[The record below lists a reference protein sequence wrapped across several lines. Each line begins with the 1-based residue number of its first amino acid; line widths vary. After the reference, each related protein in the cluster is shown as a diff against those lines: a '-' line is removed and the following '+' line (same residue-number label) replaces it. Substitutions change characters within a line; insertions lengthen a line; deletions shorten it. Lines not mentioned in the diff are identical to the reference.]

1 MRLNGRVVR
10 TDSAL
15 DRMQPATRR
24 WFTGAFARPTPVQ
37 SGAWDAI
44 ANGDDTLVVAPTGS
58 GKTLA
63 AFLWAID
70 TLTRDPEAER
80 SGVSVLYISPLKALG
95 VDVERNLAA
104 PLTGIA
110 HTAAELGAPPPSVT
124 VGVRSGDTPA
134 ADRRALQRTPPDIL
148 ITTPESLYLMLTSS
162 ARETLTSVHTVIVD
176 EVHAVAATKRGTHL
190 ALSLERLDD
199 LLPDRAQ
206 RIGLSATVRPEERV
220 ADFLSGSTPCTVV
233 KPRAAKTFDLRVE
246 VPVDDMANLPVP
258 APAAEAD
265 LDDAF
270 SPTAGSLW
278 PFIEESIV
286 DEIEQNRSTIVFV
299 NSRRLAERLTARLN
313 EIAAARAGV
322 PHDPGTRNP
331 SVPGGMPSYVSG
343 SGISSGAGSGASGP
357 TVSGAGSG
365 ASGPTVSGAG
375 SGASGPTVSGAGSG
389 ASGPTESAAAPV
401 LARAHHGSV
410 SKDQRASIEDDLKSG
425 RVRCVVAT
433 SSLEL
438 GIDMGAVDLVVQVE
452 SPPSVASGLQRVG
465 RAGHQVGEVSRG
477 VLYPK
482 HRTDLIHATVTVD
495 RMGRGEIESLA
506 VPTNPLDVLAQQTI
520 AETAAHDVNVDDWY
534 ATVTRAMPYRELTRD
549 VYDGVLDLVSGR
561 YPSDE
566 FAELRPRVD
575 FDRAAGVL
583 TARRGTLRLAVTS
596 GGTIPD
602 RGLFGVFLAGAGR
615 GGSGLDGVSSGSDS
629 GQLRRVGELDE
640 EMVYESRV
648 GDVFAL
654 GASSWRIEEITHD
667 RVLVT
672 PAFGMPGRLPFWIGD
687 SQGRPAEL
695 GAAIGAFIG
704 SIADDDKLAKQA
716 ARLGLTDRA
725 RGNLSSLLLEQR
737 EATGTL
743 PTDRTL
749 VVERFRDEL
758 GDWRLVLHS
767 PYGLR
772 VHAPWASAIASQLSA
787 RLGIDGATTAT
798 DDGII
803 VRLPDTD
810 DVPPGADVFFADP
823 DGVEDQVTDALAGS
837 SMFAS
842 RFRECAARALLLPR
856 RDPGRRAP
864 LWQQRQRSAQ
874 LLAVASQFPDFPI
887 VLETVRECLA
897 DVYDLPALID
907 LLTRIRSRKVRVV
920 EVETPSP
927 SPFAASM
934 LLGYVGAF
942 MYDDDAPLAERRA
955 TALALDTALLSQ
967 LLGRVDLRELLDP
980 DVIAAVTARLQRLAP
995 DRRARD
1001 AEDVGDLLRWLGPLT
1016 VSDVVAR
1023 CRDDVDVAGA
1033 LDELATSGRAIA
1045 VRHRG
1050 RELFAAAEDAA
1061 RLRDGLGVP
1070 LPLGVPADFLVA
1082 VGDPVGDLVHRFA
1095 RTHGPFTVDDAAESL
1110 GMAVAVVA
1118 GSLDALAGRRVVLD
1132 GEFVPYDG
1140 PPQRQWCHSEVL
1152 GQLRRGSLAAGRA
1165 EVEPVP
1171 TQAFSRFLLDRQHVV
1186 ERNRLTGVSGV
1197 AEVVEQLA
1205 GHPIPAS
1212 AWETLVLPTR
1222 VRDYSPAMLDE
1233 LLAAGEVTWSGHG
1246 SIGGSDGWIALHP
1259 SDAAPL
1265 TLRPADDV
1273 ELTAL
1278 HDRIVAALDGGHAL
1292 RAPEL
1297 RDAASADAPV
1307 TDDPTMQ
1314 AALWDLVWAGRVT
1327 NDSFSVVRAALNP
1340 TRSRPSSP
1348 SHASRGR
1355 APRLRTARL
1364 SARYLAGVD
1373 GVAAAVPPLLGG
1385 RWSALQRPTIDA
1397 TMLAAATCEILLDRF
1412 GVVTKGAVTVSE
1424 IDGGFSRMYKALTVF
1439 EDSGQVRR
1447 GYYVDGLGG
1456 AQFAAGHTVD
1466 RLRDEVDV
1474 PRDRRTEAVLLASTD
1489 PANPYGAALDW
1500 PSREDTGHRP
1510 GRKAGAVVALVSGD
1524 LAVFIERGGKT
1535 VLTFTDDGELLAAAA
1550 RAVVAAVRAGRVP
1563 RIHVDQVDGEPVLS
1577 TDFGRELSA
1586 AGFSSTPRGLR
1597 MNYDP
1602 RMG

>member
-1 MRLNGRVVR
+1 MRFNGGVARI
-10 TDSAL
+10 DSAL

-37 SGAWDAI
+37 SGAWDSI
-44 ANGDDTLVVAPTGS
+44 AKGDDTLVIAPTGS

-70 TLTRDPEAER
+70 TLTRETGPER

-110 HTAAELGAPPPSVT
+110 HAAAELDEPPPSVT

-134 ADRRALQRTPPDIL
+134 ADRRALQRSPPDIL

-162 ARETLTSVHTVIVD
+162 ARSTLTSVHTVIVD

-190 ALSLERLDD
+190 ALSLERLDE
-199 LLPDRAQ
+199 LLPRRAQ

-220 ADFLSGSTPCTVV
+220 ARFLSGSQPCTVV

-246 VPVDDMANLPVP
+246 VPVDDMANLPTPSGP
-258 APAAEAD
+258 AGSDD

-278 PFIEESIV
+278 PFIEASIV
-286 DEIEQNRSTIVFV
+286 DEIEANRSTIVFV

-313 EIAAARAGV
+313 EIAAARVGE
-322 PHDPGTRNP
+322 PRDPARTNP
-331 SVPGGMPSYVSG
+331 AVPGGMPSYVSG
-343 SGISSGAGSGASGP
+343 SGTSSGAGAN
-357 TVSGAGSG
+357 VSGTGSG
-365 ASGPTVSGAG
+365 A
-375 SGASGPTVSGAGSG
+375 
-389 ASGPTESAAAPV
+389 V

-410 SKDQRASIEDDLKSG
+410 SKDQRAAIEDDLKSG
-425 RVRCVVAT
+425 RLRCVVAT

-438 GIDMGAVDLVVQVE
+438 GIDMGAVDLVVQVQ
-452 SPPSVASGLQRVG
+452 SPPSVASGLQRIG
-465 RAGHQVGEVSRG
+465 RAGHQVGEISRG

-482 HRTDLIHATVTVD
+482 HRTDLIHSTVTVD
-495 RMGRGEIESLA
+495 RMGRGEIEAIA
-506 VPTNPLDVLAQQTI
+506 VPANPLDILAQQTI
-520 AETAAHDVNVDDWY
+520 AATAAHDVDVDDWY
-534 ATVTRAMPYRELTRD
+534 ATVTRAMPYTDLTRD
-549 VYDGVLDLVSGR
+549 VYDGVLDLISGR

-575 FDRAAGVL
+575 YDRAAGVL

-602 RGLFGVFLAGAGR
+602 RGLFGVFLAGAG
-615 GGSGLDGVSSGSDS
+615 SGASGPDAASGTG

-695 GAAIGAFIG
+695 GAAIGRFIG

-716 ARLGLTDRA
+716 DRLGLGQRA
-725 RGNLSSLLLEQR
+725 RDNLSSLLHEQR
-737 EATGTL
+737 ESTGTV
-743 PTDRTL
+743 PTDRVL

-772 VHAPWASAIASQLSA
+772 VHAPWASAIAAQLAA
-787 RLGIDGATTAT
+787 RLGIDGATTAA

-810 DVPPGADVFFADP
+810 DSPPGAEVFDVDP
-823 DGVEDQVTDALAGS
+823 DHVEEQVTRALADT

-856 RDPGRRAP
+856 RDPGKRAP

-874 LLAVASQFPDFPI
+874 LLAVAAQFPDFPI
-887 VLETVRECLA
+887 ILETVRECLA
-897 DVYDLPALID
+897 DVYDLPALVD
-907 LLTRIRSRKVRVV
+907 LLTRIRSRKVRLA
-920 EVETPSP
+920 EVETASP

-942 MYDDDAPLAERRA
+942 IYDDDAPLAERRA
-955 TALALDTALLSQ
+955 TALSLDTSLLAQ

-980 DVIAAVTARLQRLAP
+980 DVIATVVGRLQRLVP
-995 DRRARD
+995 ERRARD
-1001 AEDVGDLLRWLGPLT
+1001 TEDVDDLLRWLGPLT
-1016 VSDVVAR
+1016 VAETAAR
-1023 CRDDVDVAGA
+1023 CRDDVDAAAA
-1033 LDELATSGRAIA
+1033 LDELVASGRAIA

-1050 RELFAAAEDAA
+1050 RDVIAAIGDAA
-1061 RLRDGLGVP
+1061 RLRDGLGIP
-1070 LPLGVPADFLVA
+1070 LPLGVPTDFLSAVA
-1082 VGDPVGDLVHRFA
+1082 DPIGDLVHRFA
-1095 RTHGPFTVDDAAESL
+1095 RTHGPFTLTEAADSL
-1110 GMAVAVVA
+1110 GMAPAVVTGA
-1118 GSLDALAGRRVVLD
+1118 LDGLAGRHMVLE
-1132 GEFVPYDG
+1132 GEFVPHQD
-1140 PPQRQWCHSEVL
+1140 QDETQWCHSEVL

-1165 EVEPVP
+1165 EVEPVS
-1171 TQAFSRFLLDRQHVV
+1171 TEAFSRFLLERQHVV
-1186 ERNRLTGVSGV
+1186 DRSRLTGVSGV

-1222 VRDYSPAMLDE
+1222 VRDYQPSMLDE
-1233 LLAAGEVTWSGHG
+1233 LLSSGEVTWSGHG
-1246 SIGGSDGWIALHP
+1246 AIGGSDGWIALHLT
-1259 SDAAPL
+1259 DAAPL
-1265 TLRPADDV
+1265 TLRAADNV
-1273 ELTAL
+1273 ELSAVHERLLT
-1278 HDRIVAALDGGHAL
+1278 ALDGGHGL
-1292 RAPEL
+1292 RAQEL
-1297 RDAASADAPV
+1297 REAAT
-1307 TDDPTMQ
+1307 TDDTAMQ
-1314 AALWDLVWAGRVT
+1314 TALWELVWSGRIT

-1340 TRSRPSSP
+1340 TRSRPSAP
-1348 SHASRGR
+1348 SHSSRGR

-1364 SARYLAGVD
+1364 SSRYLAGVD
-1373 GVAAAVPPLLGG
+1373 GAAGVPPLLGG
-1385 RWSALQRPTIDA
+1385 RWSALRRQSIDA
-1397 TMLAAATCEILLDRF
+1397 TTQAAATCDILLERF

-1424 IDGGFSRMYKALTVF
+1424 IDGGFSRIYKALTVF

-1447 GYYVDGLGG
+1447 GYYIDGLGG

-1474 PRDRRTEAVLLASTD
+1474 PRERRTEAVLLASTD
-1489 PANPYGAALDW
+1489 PANPYGAAFAW
-1500 PSREDTGHRP
+1500 PSQTETSGHRP
-1510 GRKAGAVVALVSGD
+1510 GRKAGAVVVLVSGA

-1535 VLTFTDDGELLAAAA
+1535 VLTFTDDVDVLAVAAAE
-1550 RAVVAAVRAGRVP
+1550 VVAAVRGGRVP
-1563 RIHVDQVDGEPVLS
+1563 RIHVDQVNGRPVLA
-1577 TDFGRELSA
+1577 TDFGRALST

>member
-1 MRLNGRVVR
+1 MRLNGGVARI
-10 TDSAL
+10 DSAL

-37 SGAWDAI
+37 SGAWDSI
-44 ANGDDTLVVAPTGS
+44 AQGDDTLVIAPTGS

-70 TLTRDPEAER
+70 TLTRDSESER

-110 HTAAELGAPPPSVT
+110 HAAAELDAPPPSVT

-134 ADRRALQRTPPDIL
+134 ADRRALQRKPPDIL

-162 ARETLTSVHTVIVD
+162 ARSTLTSMHTVIVD
-176 EVHAVAATKRGTHL
+176 EVHAVASTKRGTHL
-190 ALSLERLDD
+190 ALSLERLDE
-199 LLPDRAQ
+199 LLPHRAQ

-220 ADFLSGSTPCTVV
+220 ARFLSGSQPCTVV

-246 VPVDDMANLPVP
+246 VPVDDMANLPSPPVG
-258 APAAEAD
+258 AEE

-286 DEIEQNRSTIVFV
+286 DEIEANRSTIVFV

-313 EIAAARAGV
+313 EIAVARVGE
-322 PHDPGTRNP
+322 PSDPARTN
-331 SVPGGMPSYVSG
+331 SAVPGGMPSYVSG
-343 SGISSGAGSGASGP
+343 SGTSSGAGSGPSGP
-357 TVSGAGSG
+357 NDIGA
-365 ASGPTVSGAG
+365 
-375 SGASGPTVSGAGSG
+375 
-389 ASGPTESAAAPV
+389 ESV

-410 SKDQRASIEDDLKSG
+410 SKDQRAAIEDDLKSG
-425 RVRCVVAT
+425 RLRCVVAT

-452 SPPSVASGLQRVG
+452 SPPSVASGLQRIG
-465 RAGHQVGEVSRG
+465 RAGHQVGEISRG

-482 HRTDLIHATVTVD
+482 HRTDLIHSTVTVD
-495 RMGRGEIESLA
+495 RMGRGEIESIA
-506 VPTNPLDVLAQQTI
+506 VPANPLDILAQQTI
-520 AETAAHDVNVDDWY
+520 AETAAHDVDVDDWY
-534 ATVTRAMPYRELTRD
+534 ATVTRSMPYADLTRD
-549 VYDGVLDLVSGR
+549 VFDGVLDLISGR

-575 FDRAAGVL
+575 YDRVAGVL

-602 RGLFGVFLAGAGR
+602 RGLFGVFLAGAG
-615 GGSGLDGVSSGSDS
+615 SGAD

-695 GAAIGAFIG
+695 GAAIGKFVG

-716 ARLGLTDRA
+716 DRLGLGQRA
-725 RGNLSSLLLEQR
+725 RDNLSSLLHEQR

-772 VHAPWASAIASQLSA
+772 VHAPWASAIAAQLAS
-787 RLGIDGATTAT
+787 RLGIDGATTAA

-810 DVPPGADVFFADP
+810 DSPPGAEVFDIDP
-823 DGVEDQVTDALAGS
+823 DHVEEQVTRALADT

-856 RDPGRRAP
+856 RDPGKRAP

-874 LLAVASQFPDFPI
+874 LLAVAAQFPDFPI
-887 VLETVRECLA
+887 ILETVRECLA
-897 DVYDLPALID
+897 DVYDLPALVD
-907 LLTRIRSRKVRVV
+907 LLTRIRSRKVRVA
-920 EVETPSP
+920 EVETASP

-942 MYDDDAPLAERRA
+942 IYDDDAPLAERRA
-955 TALALDTALLSQ
+955 TALSLDTALLAQ

-980 DVIAAVTARLQRLAP
+980 EVIATVVDRLQRLVP
-995 DRRARD
+995 ERRARD
-1001 AEDVGDLLRWLGPLT
+1001 TEDVDDLLRWLGPLT
-1016 VSDVVAR
+1016 VDEVAAR
-1023 CRDDVDVAGA
+1023 CRDDVDAAAA
-1033 LDELATSGRAIA
+1033 LDVLVASGRAIA

-1050 RELFAAAEDAA
+1050 RDLFAAVQDAA

-1070 LPLGVPADFLVA
+1070 LPLGVPTDYLVA
-1082 VGDPVGDLVHRFA
+1082 VADPVGDLVHRFA
-1095 RTHGPFTVDDAAESL
+1095 RTHGPFTVTEAADSL
-1110 GMAVAVVA
+1110 GMAPAVVA
-1118 GSLDALAGRRVVLD
+1118 GALDSLAGRHMVLE
-1132 GEFVPYDG
+1132 GEFVPH
-1140 PPQRQWCHSEVL
+1140 PNLEQQTQWCHSEVL

-1165 EVEPVP
+1165 EAEPVS

-1186 ERNRLTGVSGV
+1186 DRSRLTGVSGV

-1222 VRDYSPAMLDE
+1222 VRDYRPSMLDE
-1233 LLAAGEVTWSGHG
+1233 LLSSGEVTWSGHG
-1246 SIGGSDGWIALHP
+1246 AIGRADGWIALHLT
-1259 SDAAPL
+1259 DAAPL
-1265 TLRPADDV
+1265 TLRDADDV
-1273 ELTAL
+1273 ELSAVHERL
-1278 HDRIVAALDGGHAL
+1278 LAALDGGHGL

-1297 RDAASADAPV
+1297 RDAAA
-1307 TDDPTMQ
+1307 TDDAAMQ
-1314 AALWDLVWAGRVT
+1314 TALWELVWSGRIT

-1340 TRSRPSSP
+1340 TRSRPSTP

-1364 SARYLAGVD
+1364 SSRYLAGVD
-1373 GVAAAVPPLLGG
+1373 GSASVPPLLGG
-1385 RWSALQRPTIDA
+1385 RWSTLRRQRIDA
-1397 TMLAAATCEILLDRF
+1397 TTQAAATCDILLERF

-1424 IDGGFSRMYKALTVF
+1424 IDGGFSRIYKALTVF

-1466 RLRDEVDV
+1466 SLRDEVDV
-1474 PRDRRTEAVLLASTD
+1474 PREQRTETVLLASTD
-1489 PANPYGAALDW
+1489 PANPYGAAFAW
-1500 PSREDTGHRP
+1500 PSQAESGHRP
-1510 GRKAGAVVALVSGD
+1510 GRKAGAVVVLVAGN

-1535 VLTFTDDGELLAAAA
+1535 VLTFTDDVDVLAAAA
-1550 RAVVAAVRAGRVP
+1550 AEVVAAVRVGRVP
-1563 RIHVDQVDGEPVLS
+1563 RIHVDQVDGQAVLS
-1577 TDFGRELSA
+1577 TPFGRELSA

>member
-1 MRLNGRVVR
+1 MAR
-10 TDSAL
+10 TVPAL

-37 SGAWDAI
+37 SGAWDSI
-44 ANGDDTLVVAPTGS
+44 ANGDDTLVIAPTGS

-70 TLTRDPEAER
+70 TLAHDRRPDRA
-80 SGVSVLYISPLKALG
+80 GVSVLYISPLKALG

-110 HTAAELGAPPPSVT
+110 HAAAELGDPPPRVS

-134 ADRRALQRTPPDIL
+134 ADRRALQRNPPDIL

-162 ARETLTSVHTVIVD
+162 AREGLTGVHTVIVD

-190 ALSLERLDD
+190 ALSLERLDE
-199 LLPDRAQ
+199 LLERRAQ

-220 ADFLSGSTPCTVV
+220 ARFLSGSAPCTVV
-233 KPRAAKTFDLRVE
+233 KPRAAKTFDLRVD
-246 VPVDDMANLPVP
+246 VPVDDMANIP
-258 APAAEAD
+258 APPSPAGADD

-286 DEIEQNRSTIVFV
+286 DEIEQNRSSIVFV

-313 EIAAARAGV
+313 EIAQARAGAASEV
-322 PHDPGTRNP
+322 TANP

-343 SGISSGAGSGASGP
+343 SGTSSGAAS
-357 TVSGAGSG
+357 
-365 ASGPTVSGAG
+365 
-375 SGASGPTVSGAGSG
+375 
-389 ASGPTESAAAPV
+389 V

-425 RVRCVVAT
+425 RLRCVVAT

-438 GIDMGAVDLVVQVE
+438 GIDMGAVDLVIQVE
-452 SPPSVASGLQRVG
+452 SPPSVASGLQRIG
-465 RAGHQVGEVSRG
+465 RAGHRVGEISRG
-477 VLYPK
+477 ILYPK
-482 HRTDLIHATVTVD
+482 HRTDLIHTTVTVD
-495 RMGRGEIESLA
+495 RMRRGEIESLA
-506 VPTNPLDVLAQQTI
+506 VPTNPLDILAQQTI
-520 AETAAHDVNVDDWY
+520 AETAAHDLDVDAWY

-549 VYDGVLDLVSGR
+549 VYDGVLDLISGR

-575 FDRAAGVL
+575 YDRAARTL

-602 RGLFGVFLAGAGR
+602 RGLFGVFLT
-615 GGSGLDGVSSGSDS
+615 GSSDD

-667 RVLVT
+667 RVLVS

-695 GAAIGAFIG
+695 GAAIGEFVGAVG
-704 SIADDDKLAKQA
+704 DEDELAA
-716 ARLGLTDRA
+716 RATRLGLSERA
-725 RGNLSSLLLEQR
+725 RGNLSSLLAEQR
-737 EATGTL
+737 EATGVV

-772 VHAPWASAIASQLSA
+772 VHAPWASAIAAQLSA
-787 RLGIDGATTAT
+787 RLGLDGATTAT

-810 DVPPGADVFFADP
+810 DAAPGAEVFVVDP
-823 DGVEDQVTDALAGS
+823 DHVEHEVTRALADS

-856 RDPGRRAP
+856 RDPGKRAP

-874 LLAVASQFPDFPI
+874 LLAVASQYPDFPI
-887 VLETVRECLA
+887 ILETVRECLA
-897 DVYDLPALID
+897 DVYDLPALVD
-907 LLTRIRSRKVRVV
+907 LLTRIRSRKVRVT
-920 EVETPSP
+920 EVETASP
-927 SPFAASM
+927 SPFAAAM
-934 LLGYVGAF
+934 LFGYVGAF

-955 TALALDTALLSQ
+955 TALSLDTALLAQ

-980 DVIAAVTARLQRLAP
+980 TVIDDVVARLQRLAP
-995 DRRARD
+995 ERRARD

-1016 VSDVVAR
+1016 VDEVIAR
-1023 CRDDVDVAGA
+1023 SREELDPASA
-1033 LDELATSGRAIA
+1033 LGELVRSGRVIEI
-1045 VRHRG
+1045 RHRG
-1050 RELFAAAEDAA
+1050 RELFAAVEDAA

-1070 LPLGVPADFLVA
+1070 LPLGVPADFLTAVA
-1082 VGDPVGDLVHRFA
+1082 DPVGDLVHRFA
-1095 RTHGPFTVDDAAESL
+1095 RTHGPFTVDEAAQTL
-1110 GMAVAVVA
+1110 GMAPAVVTSTLA
-1118 GSLDALAGRRVVLD
+1118 TLAGRHTVLE
-1132 GEFVPYDG
+1132 GEFVPHEG
-1140 PPQRQWCHSEVL
+1140 PRQSQWCHSEVL

-1171 TQAFSRFLLDRQHVV
+1171 TRVFSRFLLERQHVAPSS
-1186 ERNRLTGVSGV
+1186 RLRGVAGV
-1197 AEVVEQLA
+1197 AEVIEQLA
-1205 GHPIPAS
+1205 GHPVPAS
-1212 AWETLVLPTR
+1212 AWDTLVLPTR
-1222 VRDYSPAMLDE
+1222 VADYAPAMLDE
-1233 LLAAGEVTWSGHG
+1233 LLSSGEVCWSGHG
-1246 SIGGSDGWIALHP
+1246 AIGGSDGWIALHLT
-1259 SDAAPL
+1259 DDAPL
-1265 TLRPADDV
+1265 TLRPVD
-1273 ELTAL
+1273 ELETSSL
-1278 HDRIVAALDGGHAL
+1278 HEAILAALDGGHAL
-1292 RAPEL
+1292 RAGDL
-1297 RDAASADAPV
+1297 RDLASDDA
-1307 TDDPTMQ
+1307 TLQ
-1314 AALWDLVWAGRVT
+1314 SALWELVWSGRVT

-1340 TRSRPSSP
+1340 TRSRSSSRP
-1348 SHASRGR
+1348 AHASRGR

-1364 SARYLAGVD
+1364 SSRYLAGVD
-1373 GVAAAVPPLLGG
+1373 AASHVPPLLGG
-1385 RWSALQRPTIDA
+1385 RWSLLTRPAVDA
-1397 TMLAAATCEILLDRF
+1397 TARAAATCEILLDRF

-1447 GYYVDGLGG
+1447 GYYIEGLGG

-1474 PRDRRTEAVLLASTD
+1474 PRDRRFEAVLIASTD

-1500 PSREDTGHRP
+1500 PSREDSGHRP
-1510 GRKAGAVVALVSGD
+1510 GRKAGAVVVLVAGE
-1524 LAVFIERGGKT
+1524 LIAFIERGGKT
-1535 VLTFTDDGELLAAAA
+1535 VLTFTDDADSLASAAGE
-1550 RAVVAAVRAGRVP
+1550 VVAAVRAGRVP
-1563 RIHVDQVDGEPVLS
+1563 RIHIDQVDGQPVLT
-1577 TDFGRELSA
+1577 TDFGLALRE

-1597 MNYDP
+1597 MNYNAG
-1602 RMG
+1602 MA